1 MIGLNMT
8 NLFEKGNFESV
19 SDHFQTSGIIELTPT
34 VFTYLNS
41 SEFLMHISLIKSK
54 KVLKKFNVTDDFIS
68 PGYLLISFRYYHSL
82 KYLAFINQLFLFKFV
97 EYFSFCYAM
106 HTMFFFLLR
115 MISSCSLMKLL
126 ILLF

>member
-1 MIGLNMT
+1 MT

-82 KYLAFINQLFLFKFV
+82 KNLAFINQLFLFKFV

-126 ILLF
+126 I